1 MQFNLH
7 RSSFQSKASPP
18 PPREPA
24 AVRLASAAGTQGLSP
39 SQARAQLEQAFGGSR
54 RPKWVRFAVAAVW
67 LLAISYYV
75 FMPATYVSKWTLIVP
90 VSNSGTSIALDS
102 IGQTTTTPGQHF
114 GSLTLSPKVI
124 YREIAGSEKVRE
136 AAAGSLGLSPGAF
149 GRPRVK
155 LVDETSLLLF
165 QMKGRTPE
173 DAQRKALALMS
184 AFEAQLDNLRK
195 DEGEKRALALRDNL
209 KQYQSN
215 LDAARERVVA
225 FQRKSG
231 LRSLT
236 QFNEMVSAAEGMR
249 RKIAEN
255 RAELERLETNQ
266 SMLVAR
272 IGLRP
277 NEAAAG
283 LRLSADPA
291 FAKLAAAYAEANGTI
306 HEYQLLYGPNHPAL
320 TTAQAKIRGAIN
332 EITRIAKAASVD
344 PSVDLRSLVLLITTS
359 QQAELLRTI
368 VHNESQIEGRR
379 KEIGAVDKE
388 VARAEADISRL
399 SVDAAKLENLKKDYL
414 VAEAVF
420 TSAVARLDTNKSDL
434 YSSYPMVQMMAA
446 PDLPT
451 ERSQPQLI
459 IAIAAG
465 IIGSLLVLLA
475 GAATWVRRNFGRKL
489 LKSL

>member
-1 MQFNLH
+1 M
-7 RSSFQSKASPP
+7 
-18 PPREPA
+18 
-24 AVRLASAAGTQGLSP
+24 
-39 SQARAQLEQAFGGSR
+39 ARLEQAFGSKR
-54 RPKWVRFAVAAVW
+54 RTKVMPAAVAAVW
-67 LLAISYYV
+67 LLALSYYV
-75 FMPATYVSKWTLIVP
+75 FMPSSYVSKWTLIVP
-90 VSNSGTSIALDS
+90 VSNNGTSVSLES
-102 IGQTTTTPGQHF
+102 IGQSTTTPGQHF

-136 AAAGSLGLSPGAF
+136 AAAKSLGLTPGAF

-165 QMKGRTPE
+165 QMKGHTPDE
-173 DAQRKALALMS
+173 SQRKALALAS
-184 AFEAQLDNLRK
+184 AFESQLDSLRR
-195 DEGEKRALALRDNL
+195 DEGEKRSLALRESL
-209 KQYQSN
+209 KQYQVN
-215 LDAARERVVA
+215 LDAARDRVVA

-236 QFNEMVSAAEGMR
+236 QFNETVSAAESMR
-249 RKIAEN
+249 RKMSEH
-255 RAELERLETNQ
+255 RAELERIETNQ
-266 SMLVAR
+266 KSLIAR

-291 FAKLAAAYAEANGTI
+291 FAKLAAAYAEANSTL
-306 HEYQLLYGPNHPAL
+306 HEHQLLFGPNHPAL
-320 TTAQAKIRGAIN
+320 TTARAKIMGATA
-332 EITRIAKAASVD
+332 EITRIAKSASID
-344 PSVDLRSLVLLITTS
+344 PSVDLRSLVLLIGGT
-359 QQAELLRTI
+359 QQAELLRMI
-368 VHNESQIEGRR
+368 VNNESQIEGRR
-379 KEIGAVDKE
+379 REIEAVNKEL
-388 VARAEADISRL
+388 ARTETEISRM
-399 SVDAAKLENLKKDYL
+399 SVDAATLENFKKDHL

-465 IIGSLLVLLA
+465 IIGTLLVLLS
-475 GAATWVRRNFGRKL
+475 GAATWVRANFGRRL